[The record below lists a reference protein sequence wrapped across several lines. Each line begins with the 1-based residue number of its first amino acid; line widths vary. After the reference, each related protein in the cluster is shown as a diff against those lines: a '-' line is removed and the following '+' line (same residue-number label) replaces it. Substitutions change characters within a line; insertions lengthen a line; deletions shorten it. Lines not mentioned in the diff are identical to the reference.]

1 MIDRLASL
9 LLARPRAVLL
19 VWTLV
24 LAVGA
29 PTAARLSSVLSTDSG
44 FAPGGAAQR
53 VDRVLG
59 TRFASHDRPELLLVS
74 RSPEPAFRAVVDR
87 VARLEPVVA
96 VRDARSDPLLQDLSG
111 RLSVAF
117 VEVRQGADAQV
128 AEAVDAVRSAVAGD
142 AGTNGAGSGGAGA
155 PIYVTGAPVV
165 DLDLKRTS
173 ERDAFRAE
181 LVGLPLSLAVLIFVF
196 GSWVAASLPLI
207 AAVVSITVSFALLF
221 VLGQLVQVAA
231 FAQIIVTMLGL
242 AIGIDYA
249 LLLVNRFREELRNGA
264 DPETA
269 LRVTLRTAGAS
280 VLFSGTTVLLALSAL
295 LVPPLGFVRTM
306 GAASMIVLA
315 VGMAVAVTAVPA
327 MLVLLGRNVDAGRI
341 GRRAPGTRSTA
352 FWRSWAERV
361 LARPRLWTVAGTAFL
376 LLIASA
382 ALDMRFG
389 FSGVEGITG
398 TNDTS
403 RAQRLLVDAGLAGL
417 LEPYDVLIDF
427 GERGFY
433 HPSSVRAVS
442 GYVREIQVLDDVDR
456 VLAPTTAGSLP
467 GLFVQQYYATP
478 ELAMESPLADLA
490 RATVSTGGRYALVRV
505 FPVDAGIEVS
515 SSLAPGLQRLA
526 QEAELD
532 AVVGGV
538 RVAEQEWTRTLYGNF
553 PWAMALVFASTFV
566 LLGLGFRSLA
576 IPLKSLVLNTLTVG
590 SSFGVITLVFQHGW
604 AGGLFGI
611 PGGLGFVETSVP
623 IFIFAVVFGLSMDYE
638 VFLISRVV
646 ESHRE
651 GRSDREAVKD
661 ALASTGGVITSAAL
675 IMIVVF
681 SVFLFSSVVLIKTLA
696 LGLTVAV
703 LLDATLVRSVL
714 VPSTVVLLGEWNWR
728 IPRWLGRLIDRLG
741 LQHG

>member
-19 VWTLV
+19 VWTLI

-29 PTAARLSSVLSTDSG
+29 PTAARLSSVLSTDAG
-44 FAPGGAAQR
+44 FAPGGAAEH

-59 TRFASHDRPELLLVS
+59 DAFASHDRPELLLVS
-74 RSPEPAFRAVVDR
+74 EAPTSAFRGVVDR
-87 VARLEPVVA
+87 VADLDQVVA
-96 VRDARSDPLLQDLSG
+96 VRDGRNDPLLQELAMQ
-111 RLSVAF
+111 LSVAL
-117 VEVRQGADAQV
+117 VEVRDGDDGQV
-128 AEAVDAVRSAVAGD
+128 ASAVDAVRAAVADRSGD
-142 AGTNGAGSGGAGA
+142 
-155 PIYVTGAPVV
+155 PIYVTGASVV

-181 LVGLPLSLAVLIFVF
+181 LIGLPLSLAVLVVVF

-207 AAVVSITVSFALLF
+207 AAVTSITVSFALLF
-221 VLGQLVQVAA
+221 VLGQLVQIAA

-249 LLLVNRFREELRNGA
+249 LLLVNRYREELRN
-264 DPETA
+264 DPDTETA

-280 VLFSGTTVLLALSAL
+280 VLFSGSTVLLALSAL

-327 MLVLLGRNVDAGRI
+327 MLVLLGANVDAGRI
-341 GRRAPGTRSTA
+341 GRRAPGTRSTT
-352 FWRSWAERV
+352 FWRSWSERV
-361 LARPRLWTVAGTAFL
+361 LARPRLWTITGTTFL
-376 LLIASA
+376 LLISSA
-382 ALDMRFG
+382 TLTMRFG

-398 TNDTS
+398 TSDTS

-417 LEPYDVLIDF
+417 LEPYNVLLDF
-427 GERGFY
+427 GERGFF

-442 GYVREIQVLDDVDR
+442 GFAREIRTLDDVDR
-456 VLAPTTAGSLP
+456 VLAPTTAGTLP
-467 GLFVQQYYATP
+467 GLFVQQYYATR
-478 ELAMESPLADLA
+478 ELAMESPLADVA
-490 RATVSTGGRYALVRV
+490 RATVSTAGRYALIRA
-505 FPVDAGIEVS
+505 FPTGAEVS
-515 SSLAPGLQRLA
+515 SSLGRTLEQMA
-526 QEAELD
+526 QEAGLV
-532 AVVGGV
+532 AVVGGA
-538 RVAEQEWTRTLYGNF
+538 RVGGQEWTRTLYGNF
-553 PWAMALVFASTFV
+553 PWAMALVFVSTFV
-566 LLGLGFRSLA
+566 LLGLAFRSLA

-590 SSFGVITLVFQHGW
+590 SAFGVITLVFQHGW
-604 AGGLFGI
+604 AGGLFGV

-638 VFLISRVV
+638 VFLISRVA
-646 ESHRE
+646 ESHRL
-651 GRSDREAVKD
+651 GRSDREAVGD

-675 IMIVVF
+675 IMVVVF

-714 VPSTVVLLGEWNWR
+714 VPSTVVLLGDWNWR
-728 IPRWLGRLIDRLG
+728 IPRWLGRLIDRIG